1 MENRIFS
8 KVGIIL
14 AAMVL
19 INTAL
24 QAQNWLDTNSI
35 TMHSTLST
43 DCYAQ
48 KVKPYQDNIL
58 IGLSNIISTDRYC
71 FSIWENDK
79 DTVYYAYLNS
89 PRTIVSDFAILDNMV
104 YFCGTDYSQGSNQG
118 FIGRF
123 NVDHLLSNGGNLPY
137 EITYIANTA
146 NLTKIVAYRGFL
158 DPVPIHIAA
167 IGNDG
172 FVSGTPA
179 RFVCMDNKTNNSQ
192 FRYSVLRFQTSSSV
206 TEILDDITF
215 DDKYVITA
223 GRMHPQNEFVIR
235 YFLQEDPLDSYYYS
249 YHWKFTLQ
257 NNAALNTSY
266 YITEF
271 PVAVSTLPNSYIAI
285 ASSMTNGQ
293 NFFTMVNVMYVT
305 TTNIQQTQMIPHDDK
320 DNRII
325 EMEYS
330 NAADRLLVL
339 NNSTFTGST
348 KLYSTTFLNLSNTT
362 QYSAQTEY
370 LTTLNEINHL
380 SVFPERPK
388 YITAGID
395 TTSSSNQLISVRNI
409 QYDGTSCYD
418 TLNVS
423 ISGSVSTQANISNN
437 IATLQ
442 SNVLINWISDSLY
455 VSTDTVHIDC
465 EE

>member
-1 MENRIFS
+1 MMKNKIFS
-8 KVGIIL
+8 KVGILL

-19 INTAL
+19 INTAIK
-24 QAQNWLDTNSI
+24 AQNWLDTNSI

-48 KVKPYQDNIL
+48 KIKPYQDNIL
-58 IGLSNIISTDRYC
+58 IGLSNITGTDRYC
-71 FSIWENDK
+71 FSVWENDK
-79 DTVYYAYLNS
+79 DTVHYAYLNS

-123 NVDHLLSNGGNLPY
+123 NINHLLSNGGNFPY
-137 EITYIANTA
+137 EITYIANTV
-146 NLTKIVAYRGFL
+146 NLTKIVAYRSFL

-172 FVSGTPA
+172 FVSNTPA
-179 RFVCMDNKTNNSQ
+179 RLVFMDNKTSSQ
-192 FRYSVLRFQTSSSV
+192 FEYSVLGFQAFIGA

-235 YFLQEDPLDSYYYS
+235 YFLQEDPLDSYYYQS
-249 YHWKFTLQ
+249 HYKFTLQ

-271 PVAVSTLPNSYIAI
+271 PVAVATLPNHYIAV

-330 NAADRLLVL
+330 NAANRLLVL

-348 KLYSTTFLNLSNTT
+348 KLYATTFLNLSNTT

-380 SVFPERPK
+380 SVFPEKPK
-388 YITAGID
+388 YMIAGVD

-423 ISGSVSTQANISNN
+423 ISVSVSTLPANAGTIT
-437 IATLQ
+437 TLQ
-442 SNVLINWISDSLY
+442 SNVPANWISNSLS
-455 VSTDTVHIDC
+455 VSTDIVNIDC